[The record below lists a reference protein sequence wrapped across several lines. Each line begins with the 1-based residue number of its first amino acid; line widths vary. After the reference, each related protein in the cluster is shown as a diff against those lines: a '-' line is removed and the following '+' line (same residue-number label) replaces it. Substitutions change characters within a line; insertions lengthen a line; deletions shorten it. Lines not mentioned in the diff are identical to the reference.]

1 MSTGTEDF
9 QGLIE
14 DQLVNFGLELDEIR
28 KRGPVRIKVD
38 GQDVVMEPVTVAE
51 DATGKLPRL
60 RLTTIYDAVK
70 RRYPGDVVEIA
81 AQSKPVAPAIGAS
94 AEAAEIALE
103 AAPATAADAG
113 AAQLPA
119 VPILCHREH
128 MRPAAVC
135 RVCMVEIKGPG
146 VLVPACQ
153 RPIEAG
159 KEYLTIR
166 HSPRVQKA
174 VNVLTA
180 LLMADHHRPRE
191 AGRQYEINELEL
203 LADQLQRFNAERG
216 LRMPE
221 FAGGGVERGSD
232 ESSPVIAVDHNLCIV
247 CDRCVR
253 ACDEVK
259 ENGVIGRM
267 NKGYAARIAF
277 DLNDPMGDS
286 SCVACGECMISCP
299 TGALSNRLVIDIRPM
314 SSATDGERLLAG
326 EEVPIEE
333 IAADP
338 LFRDIS
344 RRFLEWNQNAI
355 VRRRFKRGETVCREG
370 EFGATTFRIKSGV
383 FEVRINA
390 LKVRRVSEGADGQAT
405 KKPGGILSWFGGR
418 GGERDANS
426 RTDDKE
432 GIFIDAPGSLARE
445 QSGQLVARLGPADE
459 IFGEMTCMNHYP
471 RSATVVAASDDC
483 EVWELLRNVL
493 YMLRRSDSSKKI
505 LDRLYRERS
514 LDNLLQRTRLFADLR
529 ASSPDVFA
537 KVVAYL
543 KEPPAERVK
552 LIRVHPGQVIFR
564 EGAEA
569 DHFYMVRIGFV
580 KVSQRWP
587 GGERV
592 LGYLGPGEFF
602 GEIALLARIPEIR
615 DRLGISDR
623 RTATCTAMDHVDLM
637 RIDGDAFHEILKLV
651 EQSGGQVA
659 DLATNPVL
667 EQLEQSAAKSLAA
680 NEASR
685 QRMEHVPLEEFLRQ
699 GLMEAQSVLVLDLEK
714 CTRCDEC
721 SKACVDAHPPTRDDP
736 VSVTRLIRDGLRF
749 DKYLVASSCRACL
762 DPYCMVGCPVGSI
775 HRDKNGTVLI
785 EDWCVGCGLC
795 ERNCPYGNIKMHETQ
810 GRATATARQRAT
822 TCDHCVG
829 LDGQPSCVYA
839 CPHDAAHRMT
849 GHELIELVGRESSG

>member
-1 MSTGTEDF
+1 MSTGAEDF

-38 GQDVVMEPVTVAE
+38 DQDVVMEPVTVAE

-70 RRYPGDVVEIA
+70 RRYPGDAVDIVAE
-81 AQSKPVAPAIGAS
+81 SKPVAPAFGAL
-94 AEAAEIALE
+94 ADAAEIALE
-103 AAPATAADAG
+103 AAPGTAADAR
-113 AAQLPA
+113 ASQLPA

-128 MRPAAVC
+128 MRPVAVC

-166 HSPRVQKA
+166 NSPKAQRA

-203 LADQLQRFNAERG
+203 LAEQLQRFNSERG

-221 FAGGGVERGSD
+221 FRNGGIERGGD

-299 TGALSNRLVIDIRPM
+299 TGALSNRLVIDIRPK
-314 SSATDGERLLAG
+314 SDAPRSDRLLAG
-326 EEVPIEE
+326 EEVPIAE

-338 LFRDIS
+338 LFKDIS
-344 RRFLEWNQNAI
+344 RRFLEWNQNAF

-370 EFGATTFRIKSGV
+370 EFGATAFRIKSGT
-383 FEVRINA
+383 FDVRINA
-390 LKVRRVSEGADGQAT
+390 LSEQAAT
-405 KKPGGILSWFGGR
+405 KSGGLFSWLTGG
-418 GGERDANS
+418 GGKRDTKGES
-426 RTDDKE
+426 RDKE

-445 QSGQLVARLGPADE
+445 QSGQLVARLGPDEE

-493 YMLRRSDSSKKI
+493 YMLRRSDSSKRI

-529 ASSPDVFA
+529 ANSPDLFA
-537 KVVAYL
+537 KVVTYL
-543 KEPPAERVK
+543 KEPDKHRVK

-580 KVSQRWP
+580 KVSQQRP

-592 LGYLGPGEFF
+592 LGYLGPGDFF
-602 GEIALLARIPEIR
+602 GEIALLAQIPEIR
-615 DRLGISDR
+615 QRLGVSER

-637 RIDGDAFHEILKLV
+637 RIDGNAFHEILKLV
-651 EQSGGQVA
+651 EQSGGQISN
-659 DLATNPVL
+659 LAANPVL
-667 EQLEQSAAKSLAA
+667 DHLEQSAAKSLAA

-699 GLMEAQSVLVLDLEK
+699 GLMEAQSVLLLDLDK

-762 DPYCMVGCPVGSI
+762 DPYSMVGCPVGSI

-795 ERNCPYGNIKMHETQ
+795 ERNCPYGNIKMHDTQ
-810 GRATATARQRAT
+810 GRAVATARRRAT

-849 GHELIELVGRESSG
+849 GQELIELVGREAGRRK

>member
-1 MSTGTEDF
+1 MSTGAEDF
-9 QGLIE
+9 QGLIG
-14 DQLVNFGLELDEIR
+14 DQLVNFGLELEEIR
-28 KRGPVRIKVD
+28 KKGAVRFKID
-38 GQDVVMEPVTVAE
+38 DQDVVMEPVSIVE
-51 DATGKLPRL
+51 DATGKAAKL

-70 RRYPGDVVEIA
+70 RRYPDELTDVA
-81 AQSKPVAPAIGAS
+81 AESKPVAPQLGAS
-94 AEAAEIALE
+94 ADVAEVALE
-103 AAPATAADAG
+103 AAPEAG
-113 AAQLPA
+113 AGSRATHLPP
-119 VPILCHREH
+119 VPVLCHREH

-166 HSPRVQKA
+166 HSPKVQKA

-203 LADQLQRFNAERG
+203 LHGQLQQFNGARG
-216 LRMPE
+216 VKTPV
-221 FAGGGVERGSD
+221 FHSGVVDRGED

-267 NKGYAARIAF
+267 NKGYASRIAF

-299 TGALSNRLVIDIRPM
+299 TGALSNRLVLDIRPKTQ
-314 SSATDGERLLAG
+314 AADGEGLLTG

-333 IAADP
+333 IMADP
-338 LFRDIS
+338 LFKDIS
-344 RRFLEWNQNAI
+344 RRFLEWNQHAI
-355 VRRRFKRGETVCREG
+355 VRKRYRKGETICREG
-370 EFGATTFRIKSGV
+370 EFGATAFRIKSGQ
-383 FEVRINA
+383 FEVRLNA
-390 LKVRRVSEGADGQAT
+390 LNDRAEKKSGGLFGWLSRRNGQD
-405 KKPGGILSWFGGR
+405 S
-418 GGERDANS
+418 DAKL
-426 RTDDKE
+426 RDKE

-445 QSGQLVARLGPADE
+445 QGGQLVARLSPVDE

-483 EVWELLRNVL
+483 EVWEVLRNVL
-493 YMLRRSDSSKKI
+493 YMLRRSDSSKRI

-514 LDNLLQRTRLFADLR
+514 LDNLLQRAKLFADLR
-529 ASSPDVFA
+529 AGAPDVFA
-537 KVVAYL
+537 KVVEYL
-543 KEPPAERVK
+543 KAPDKDRVK
-552 LIRVHPGQVIFR
+552 LVRVHPGQVIFR

-592 LGYLGPGEFF
+592 LNYLGPGDFF
-602 GEIALLARIPEIR
+602 GEIGLLARIPEIR
-615 DRLGISDR
+615 QRLGITDR

-637 RIDGDAFHEILKLV
+637 RIDGGAFHDVLQLI
-651 EQSGGQVA
+651 EQSGYKIGEGA
-659 DLATNPVL
+659 ANPVL
-667 EQLEQSAAKSLAA
+667 RQLEQSAAASLAA
-680 NEASR
+680 NQAAQ
-685 QRMEHVPLEEFLRQ
+685 QRLEHVPLDEFLRQ

-721 SKACVDAHPPTRDDP
+721 SKACVDAHPARREDP

-749 DKYLVASSCRACL
+749 DKFLVASSCRSCL

-775 HRDKNGTVLI
+775 HRNKDGTVLI

-795 ERNCPYGNIKMHETQ
+795 ERNCPYGNIKMHDLA
-810 GRATATARQRAT
+810 GRATATARERAT
-822 TCDHCVG
+822 TCDLCVG

-849 GHELIELVGRESSG
+849 GQQLIDLIEPTARAGR

>member
-1 MSTGTEDF
+1 MSTGAEDF

-28 KRGPVRIKVD
+28 KRGPVTFKID
-38 GQDVVMEPVTVAE
+38 DQELVMAPVTVAE

-70 RRYPGDVVEIA
+70 RRYPDESADVA
-81 AQSKPVAPAIGAS
+81 SQTSPVAPAIGAS
-94 AEAAEIALE
+94 AEVANAALE
-103 AAPATAADAG
+103 ASSDSIVGDGRQAH
-113 AAQLPA
+113 LPP

-128 MRPAAVC
+128 MRPVAVC
-135 RVCMVEIKGPG
+135 RICMVEIKGPG

-180 LLMADHHRPRE
+180 LLMADHHDHNRPRE
-191 AGRQYEINELEL
+191 AGRQYETNELEL
-203 LADQLQRFNAERG
+203 LHGQLQAFNAERG
-216 LRMPE
+216 LSAPTFR
-221 FAGGGVERGSD
+221 GGGVDRGTD

-267 NKGYAARIAF
+267 NKGYGSRIAF
-277 DLNDPMGDS
+277 DLNDLMGDS

-299 TGALSNRLVIDIRPM
+299 TGALSNRLVLDIRPK
-314 SSATDGERLLAG
+314 SQSTDGDGLLTG
-326 EEVPIEE
+326 EEVPIDQ
-333 IAADP
+333 IMADP
-338 LFRDIS
+338 LFKDIS
-344 RRFLEWNQNAI
+344 RRFLQWNQNAI
-355 VRRRFKRGETVCREG
+355 VRKRYKKGETICREG
-370 EFGATTFRIKSGV
+370 EFGATAFRIKRGS

-390 LKVRRVSEGADGQAT
+390 LNEQIGKKSGGLFNWLGRRPPPGADRPA
-405 KKPGGILSWFGGR
+405 
-418 GGERDANS
+418 RDK
-426 RTDDKE
+426 D
-432 GIFIDAPGSLARE
+432 GIFIDAPGALARE
-445 QSGQLVARLGPADE
+445 SSGLLVARLKPDDE

-471 RSATVVAASDDC
+471 RSATVVASSDDC

-514 LDNLLQRTRLFADLR
+514 LDNLLQRAKLFADLR
-529 ASSPDVFA
+529 SGAPEVYA
-537 KVVAYL
+537 RVVEYL
-543 KEPPAERVK
+543 KEPDKDRVK

-564 EGAEA
+564 EGTEA

-592 LGYLGPGEFF
+592 LNYLGPGDFF

-615 DRLGISDR
+615 ERLGISDR

-637 RIDGDAFHEILKLV
+637 RVDGNAFHEVLQLI
-651 EQSGGQVA
+651 EQSGHKLPDPA
-659 DLATNPVL
+659 ANPVL
-667 EQLEQSAAKSLAA
+667 AQLEDSAAKSLVA

-685 QRMEHVPLEEFLRQ
+685 TRMEHVPLDEFLRQ

-721 SKACVDAHPPTRDDP
+721 SKACVDAHPARREDP

-749 DKYLVASSCRACL
+749 DKFLVASSCRSCL

-775 HRDKNGTVLI
+775 HRNKDGTVLI

-810 GRATATARQRAT
+810 GRATATARERAT
-822 TCDHCVG
+822 TCDLCVG
-829 LDGQPSCVYA
+829 LDGEPSCVYA

-849 GHELIELVGRESSG
+849 GPQLIDLIEPEARAGR